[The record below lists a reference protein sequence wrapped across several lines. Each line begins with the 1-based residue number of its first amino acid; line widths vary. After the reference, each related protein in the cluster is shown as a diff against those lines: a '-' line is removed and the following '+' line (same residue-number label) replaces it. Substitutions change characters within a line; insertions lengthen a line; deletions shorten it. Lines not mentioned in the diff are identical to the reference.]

1 MLSRSKAR
9 MQEAENLI
17 PFHCFKCKFFTT
29 SKNFINKH
37 MTLQH
42 MMGRAEIDLPDLFI
56 KCFKC
61 SFSSREGVDVDK
73 HMTISHLMGEKTK
86 AEIDKYV
93 TLSTPNLLFST
104 LHVGHEDRFSVDSDK
119 SDLCSMTSKISGVDL
134 FSESGSEAEH
144 NAMENFVD
152 NPDKVSTPALLD
164 SPSTPRSNLRSEVL
178 NRGMID

>member
-1 MLSRSKAR
+1 MSILLILVVKPCFTRFMKIQGISTCLFWTMAGSHRGYMMLSRSKAR

-61 SFSSREGVDVDK
+61 SFSSREGVDIDK

-86 AEIDKYV
+86 AEMEKYV
-93 TLSTPNLLFST
+93 KLSIYYWF
-104 LHVGHEDRFSVDSDK
+104 F
-119 SDLCSMTSKISGVDL
+119 
-134 FSESGSEAEH
+134 
-144 NAMENFVD
+144 
-152 NPDKVSTPALLD
+152 
-164 SPSTPRSNLRSEVL
+164 
-178 NRGMID
+178 